1 MLDVKIAFSCIG
13 VILGLI
19 LLFSGVILAFLQNN
33 TKFYI
38 MVGVGFL
45 FLFNIIH
52 LVSSL
57 KKYYSAEET
66 YKRLTHIIDST
77 EKELQKFY
85 IDHPEF
91 KENK

>member
-1 MLDVKIAFSCIG
+1 MLDLQITFSLLG
-13 VILGLI
+13 TALGLG
-19 LLFSGVILAFLQNN
+19 LLFTGIILVFSQDDE
-33 TKFYI
+33 KFYI
-38 MVGVGFL
+38 MVGIGFL
-45 FLFNIIH
+45 FLFSVIP

-66 YKRLTHIIDST
+66 YKRLTNIIDSA
-77 EKELQKFY
+77 EKDLQKFY

>member
-1 MLDVKIAFSCIG
+1 MLDLQITFSAIG
-13 VILGLI
+13 TGLGLGLI
-19 LLFSGVILAFLQNN
+19 FAGIILAFSENDE
-33 TKFYI
+33 KFYI
-38 MVGVGFL
+38 MVGIGFL
-45 FLFNIIH
+45 FLFSVIP

-57 KKYYSAEET
+57 KKYHSAEET
-66 YKRLTHIIDST
+66 YKRLTNNIDNA